1 MGLREATFV
10 TMILGVLTA
19 ATAEARPTRPA
30 KPADHK
36 AAEAKAPAATDAA
49 KPDGAGSG
57 GAPAEAQAEA
67 AEQVPRHL
75 VGPKHVELG
84 GAASIELPA
93 GYWLFERAEAQE
105 LARRMG
111 NRPERIVATIL
122 KPESDWLIVI
132 HDHDDGYIDDSDA
145 NDLDADDLLDSI
157 RKGTEE
163 QNKERKARGVGELTV
178 DGWSE
183 APRYERAQ
191 HQLVW
196 GIAGHTKDGKIIN
209 FLTRILGRN
218 GFLGVNLIDEPE
230 RIADSKKEALA
241 IVQAIHFHP
250 GATYAD
256 HASSD
261 RSSGIGLRG
270 LVLGGAG
277 VAVASKLGLFAKI
290 LLLGK
295 KLFIVIGAAI
305 AGLFR
310 WLFRRKPSGSGQ
322 IAMGPPPGGAPPD
335 GSPPG

>member
-10 TMILGVLTA
+10 TMILGILAA
-19 ATAEARPTRPA
+19 ATAEAKPTKSGA
-30 KPADHK
+30 KPAADHK
-36 AAEAKAPAATDAA
+36 TEAKAPAPAAPDAA
-49 KPDGAGSG
+49 KPEG
-57 GAPAEAQAEA
+57 GPAQAEA
-67 AEQVPRHL
+67 QAEQVPRHL

-84 GAASIELPA
+84 GAASIDLPA

-105 LARRMG
+105 LARKGG
-111 NRPERIVATIL
+111 NRPESIVATIV
-122 KPESDWLIVI
+122 KPGAEWLIVI
-132 HDHDDGYIDDSDA
+132 HHHDDGYIDDSDA
-145 NDLDADDLLDSI
+145 DDLDAGDLLDSI

-163 QNKERKARGVGELTV
+163 QNKQRKAMGVDELTV

-191 HQLVW
+191 HHLVW
-196 GIAGHTKDGKIIN
+196 GIAAHAKDGKVIN

-218 GFLGVNLIDEPE
+218 GFLGVNLVDDPE
-230 RIADSKKEALA
+230 HIADAKKEALA

-256 HASSD
+256 HVSSD
-261 RSSGIGLRG
+261 HSSGIGLRG

-277 VAVASKLGLFAKI
+277 VAVASKLGLLAKI

-310 WLFRRKPSGSGQ
+310 WLFRRKSAASSEPM
-322 IAMGPPPGGAPPD
+322 AMGPSDPPADGPPG
-335 GSPPG
+335 